1 MRYRAFLAA
10 FLAVCLGV
18 LTACSS
24 GPTAADLGTL
34 TYDQI
39 KDTGLANKCLSLKES
54 ARGTIPLEAGKKYA
68 LTDLCLEPQEF
79 FVKEEPGNKRQK
91 AEFVPGKV
99 LTRYTSSLDQ
109 VYGDLALK
117 ADGTVSF
124 TEKGGIDFQ
133 AITVLLPGGEE
144 VPFLFTVKGLVAST
158 SEPATSINTSTDL
171 RGGYRVPSYRT
182 SNFLDPKARGLTT
195 GYESAVAIPS
205 AGDAED
211 LTKENV
217 KRFVT
222 GQGEISLAVSKVD
235 GATGEVAGV
244 FTAIQPS
251 DTDMGGKEAVDVKLV
266 GQFYGRI
273 EPADA

>member
-34 TYDQI
+34 TYEEI
-39 KDTGLANKCLSLKES
+39 RNTGLANKCLSLKET

-117 ADGTVSF
+117 ADGTLSF

-144 VPFLFTVKGLVAST
+144 VPFLFTVKGLVANT
-158 SEPATSINTSTDL
+158 SEPTNSINTSTDL

-235 GATGEVAGV
+235 SETGEIAGV